1 MLVYLPGRKW
11 LEGNTLLGCI
21 LAVSFGVFLTNSI
34 SFIDPY
40 PPHWELSHQAPL
52 WHSIFVTGWL
62 RRGFCNS
69 FKSSMTMGCCNIIIY
84 VLNIYIYIKRP
95 TSHQGFGL
103 KSKPIDA
110 IHTCPLFASLDAF
123 RNHSKANCLEK
134 LRVIDP
140 WSTILIVYRG
150 DGVSSQVD

>member
-84 VLNIYIYIKRP
+84 VLNIYIYISNDQPVTRVLVSNRNQLTQSTP
-95 TSHQGFGL
+95 VHCSHLWMLSGTIQRQIAL
-103 KSKPIDA
+103 KNS
-110 IHTCPLFASLDAF
+110 
-123 RNHSKANCLEK
+123 E
-134 LRVIDP
+134 
-140 WSTILIVYRG
+140 
-150 DGVSSQVD
+150 SSIREAPFW

>member
-84 VLNIYIYIKRP
+84 VLNIYIYQTTNQSPGFWSQIETNWRNPHLSIVRIFGCFPEPFKGKLP
-95 TSHQGFGL
+95 WKTQSHRSV
-103 KSKPIDA
+103 K
-110 IHTCPLFASLDAF
+110 H
-123 RNHSKANCLEK
+123 HSDSISWWWCE
-134 LRVIDP
+134 
-140 WSTILIVYRG
+140 
-150 DGVSSQVD
+150 